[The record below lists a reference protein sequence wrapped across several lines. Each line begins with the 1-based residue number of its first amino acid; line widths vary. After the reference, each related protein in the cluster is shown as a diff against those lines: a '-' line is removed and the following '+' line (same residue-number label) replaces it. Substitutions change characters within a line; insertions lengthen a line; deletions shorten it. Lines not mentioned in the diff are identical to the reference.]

1 MGSVKRMLMRQVNTL
16 AVRTYRRSGG
26 RRMGRAKGM
35 PVLLLTVP
43 GRRTGVPHTVP
54 VVYLADA
61 GGWIVTRS
69 GGGMRDEPQWFRN
82 LRASDSAV
90 IEVGARRHEVAVTV
104 TDAGQ
109 HAQRW
114 QQLIS
119 TAPFFDKYQQKVTR
133 TIPIAVLTPR

>member
-1 MGSVKRMLMRQVNTL
+1 MGSLQRVVMRGVNALT
-16 AVRTYRRSGG
+16 VRTYRRSQG

-54 VVYLADA
+54 VVYLEDA
-61 GGWIVTRS
+61 GGWIVSGS

-90 IEVGARRHEVAVTV
+90 IEVGASRHEVSVTV

-109 HAQRW
+109 RAQRW
-114 QQLIS
+114 QQL
-119 TAPFFDKYQQKVTR
+119 TTVAPFFGKYQEKVTR
-133 TIPIAVLTPR
+133 TIPVAVLTPR